1 MGGALR
7 VPGNISPLSEF
18 NFGNDAAGAALI
30 VVAFSGKLSILPLDV
45 TMQCLFTEDDLNA
58 LTKRSGSVGKW
69 FAQQLAPFYMN
80 AYRSINSMD
89 MPLHDAHTLMALI
102 RPDLYLGCYSCQR
115 YYLNLHHPHHHSAL
129 NRIFHLHALL
139 YCTEL
144 YCTPPHSDNKH
155 M

>member
-115 YYLNLHHPHHHSAL
+115 YFLNLHHHHHSAL

-144 YCTPPHSDNKH
+144 Y
-155 M
+155 